1 MMKWFSDAESRWWA
15 FGLQVKWGYCMLRTR
30 QEGGEETENEREL
43 LKTII
48 YIFLNY
54 NGIIRLQL

>member
-30 QEGGEETENEREL
+30 QEGGEETEKEREL

-48 YIFLNY
+48 Y
-54 NGIIRLQL
+54 RVTA